1 VNLEKEERAMNKREA
16 DKILRRWVA
25 HYESKLPWK
34 ENYRRKTLAHL
45 GKLHGRL
52 LHYTGLCRNMLAKF
66 PDDRTAQELL
76 AMYDSHLDAARS
88 ALLAKAGK
96 AA

>member
-1 VNLEKEERAMNKREA
+1 VNPNRKEREMNKMISGR
-16 DKILRRWVA
+16 IGRQIVA
-25 HYESKLPWK
+25 HYESKLPRK

-52 LHYTGLCRNMLAKF
+52 LHYTGLLRNQLVKF

-76 AMYDSHLDAARS
+76 AMYEYHRQM
-88 ALLAKAGK
+88 ALLAIAAKTGK